1 VHVSATR
8 ACVAA
13 AVSFGLA
20 VSPASAAAPRKK
32 ADAPTEKA
40 DAPVRVGVL
49 PLVIAG
55 EVAPEVGDARDRLSQ
70 EVLSALAD
78 PRLEAVSLH
87 SAETGDAATPYCSD
101 AVCWQALANE
111 HGVSHFAVVV
121 VRHSDPDYDVQAR
134 LVDGRTGAEVGS
146 VSDTCDLCGI
156 TELGEHVG
164 DVSAKLRRELEST
177 LVPAPVLVVSS
188 TPPGATVHLDGEV
201 VGSTPLELASIA
213 GTHELEIRRA
223 GHVTE
228 RMRLDLVDGT
238 RREIDA
244 RLRPLPTAPA
254 PADAPGDRAAR
265 IYLGSGIAAMLAG
278 AGAIGGGAA
287 MLLMHDEPIEADC
300 DGTNVDELG
309 RCRYLHDTRGGGIA
323 LTVVGAS
330 LLVAGVA
337 LTVLGARRRAQPR
350 TASASLHGLGIAGR
364 F

>member
-1 VHVSATR
+1 MHVSAAR
-8 ACVAA
+8 AWVAA
-13 AVSFGLA
+13 AVSLGLA
-20 VSPASAAAPRKK
+20 ASPASAAAPREK
-32 ADAPTEKA
+32 AGAPKA

-70 EVLSALAD
+70 QVLSALAD

-101 AVCWQALANE
+101 AVCWQALAGE

-121 VRHSDPDYDVQAR
+121 VRHDDPDYDVQAR
-134 LVDGRTGAEVGS
+134 LIDGRTGAEVGS

-188 TPPGATVHLDGEV
+188 TPPGATVHLDGEI
-201 VGSTPLELASIA
+201 VGTTPVELPSIA

-228 RMRLDLVDGT
+228 RMRLELVDGT

-244 RLRPLPTAPA
+244 RLRPVPTPAA
-254 PADAPGDRAAR
+254 PADAPRDRAAR

-278 AGAIGGGAA
+278 AGAVGGGAA
-287 MLLMHDEPIEADC
+287 MLMMHDEPIEADC

-337 LTVLGARRRAQPR
+337 LTVLGARRRAKPG
-350 TASASLHGLGIAGR
+350 TASASLHGLGITGR